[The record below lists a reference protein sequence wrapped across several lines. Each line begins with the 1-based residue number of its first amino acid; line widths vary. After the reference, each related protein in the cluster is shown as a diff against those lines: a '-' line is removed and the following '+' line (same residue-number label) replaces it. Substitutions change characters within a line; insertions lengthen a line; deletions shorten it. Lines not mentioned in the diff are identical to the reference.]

1 MDKTCVICR
10 MHGADLPHVRQL
22 FQKSLSAVPSTDWPE
37 SIVQQWL
44 QFEREEGNFE
54 TMDTAK
60 IRLTF

>member
-1 MDKTCVICR
+1 